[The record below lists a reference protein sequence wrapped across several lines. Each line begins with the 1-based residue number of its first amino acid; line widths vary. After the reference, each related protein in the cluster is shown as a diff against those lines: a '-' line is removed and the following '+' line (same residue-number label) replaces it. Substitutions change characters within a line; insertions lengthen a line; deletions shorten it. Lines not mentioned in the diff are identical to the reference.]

1 MKKIKIPKEQILWL
15 PYRIE
20 RWQKKSKEKS
30 LEIKN
35 KSIMVY
41 LLRITKPQKLT
52 RREHINQEIGTSR
65 YNLLTKVTKSTIEQ
79 IGENIAAIKA
89 EAWYQSTELISKK
102 LAQELE
108 LPGSDYSLYEL
119 IKELVMMIP
128 KDYTPLPETVKL
140 NKQKKK
146 STTSKK
152 SDKNGMPEK
161 IQKTPTIT
169 IKKKLKL
176 PPKIIIVE

>member
-1 MKKIKIPKEQILWL
+1 
-15 PYRIE
+15 
-20 RWQKKSKEKS
+20 
-30 LEIKN
+30 
-35 KSIMVY
+35 MVY
-41 LLRITKPQKLT
+41 LLRITKPRKLT
-52 RREHINQEIGTSR
+52 RREHINQEMGTSR
-65 YNLLTKVTKSTIEQ
+65 YNLLTRITKSTIEQ

-89 EAWYQSTELISKK
+89 EAWYQSTELLSKK

-108 LPGSDYSLYEL
+108 LPESDYSLYEL

-128 KDYTPLPETVKL
+128 KDYIPLPETVKQ

-146 STTSKK
+146 STISKK
-152 SDKNGMPEK
+152 SDKNVKQDKKENLNKNGTPEK